1 MYVIYPADELLRI
14 YDNPI
19 RQNLLNSTTGE
30 TVTATLATVATT
42 ETTTKTVTTTTTTT
56 TTSTTTA
63 LTTKVTNLF
72 TRNRSSK
79 INVNEND
86 ENNKNKA
93 TTAANNN
100 NNNYRNVNIN
110 NKNNINC
117 NNYNSNNYNINSNI
131 NNNCTYSVENERNKL
146 TRKLKKQ
153 ESKRTRVRD
162 RNSKQAI
169 MQNSRNLMEE
179 GNNPLKDLTHASSN
193 EPLKQ
198 HNGNA
203 VKLVQI
209 VSEFAQELGGAM
221 ESHSANVRRLVDDFR
236 NRAGDTRDS
245 SGMRRVWENLLRQVE
260 ADATTHLDLA
270 GLLQQQISRP
280 TSEAS
285 FHRKVQSRKIF
296 AHREAYEQVVSKT
309 EEKLQRA
316 RTDYKRAYAALLNSE
331 SGNDQELKRAYLEAH
346 NAYVLQLRATNAI
359 TERYQY
365 QCLPGLLNEIAE
377 VYEELCGLACNCIA
391 GISDAAGERSQ
402 EQSKRFQNLTKEAR
416 AISSQNDLQVLAR
429 SLSSAATVRKPP
441 RRLFVTPAP
450 PDQVPVER
458 LNQVPTLRDELVPT
472 GTSTLPLMDDLHRES
487 ESLTQEIGRLQDALE
502 ALTRM
507 QRKSVEGNVHTK
519 IAELQEDISMK
530 RFDLGVA
537 QLHLAAVQAQK
548 ELFGGGEAVQPD
560 GVSSRKMSN
569 GSTGSTKHKW
579 LKAFKSLKT
588 SSPTTPPPTEKKNLE
603 SEGGHMW
610 REYTYRKITPCDA
623 CGQVLRGHS
632 RQGFRC
638 RGCKANAHADCTSS
652 IQPANCPSLTSKRGG
667 GIPLLRRQKQT
678 APPTD
683 ETPSSEHNVDA
694 IYQVLKQ
701 AGEIRGNSTNS
712 PPTPP
717 TADHPP
723 SGAAPLSA
731 RTSSQPSSSST
742 SAPHSPQRRRERLNL
757 RMKSLSLDSP
767 EGSAHVRHRPR
778 EYHPSGYRDSYTPP
792 RRSDSGSINRLSPC
806 SPGQGHG
813 VHKHLRGTIRMSSVE
828 LPDENEKSYSSA
840 STSPCPSPHTNNQN
854 HLNPLGKR
862 VLPPNNLYV
871 VLYNFEARHRDELDL
886 KAGYKVSVID
896 KSEKDWWKGK
906 CLGGRAGY
914 FPSAYVM
921 RVDPGQKSLQVTRNL
936 QLADQTTL
944 LRDQIVL
951 QVGEEL
957 DGVAM
962 VRCAADTRSS
972 DQTANEGE
980 VRFKDTL
987 CPLKYL
993 QEV

>member
-1 MYVIYPADELLRI
+1 
-14 YDNPI
+14 
-19 RQNLLNSTTGE
+19 
-30 TVTATLATVATT
+30 
-42 ETTTKTVTTTTTTT
+42 
-56 TTSTTTA
+56 
-63 LTTKVTNLF
+63 
-72 TRNRSSK
+72 
-79 INVNEND
+79 
-86 ENNKNKA
+86 
-93 TTAANNN
+93 
-100 NNNYRNVNIN
+100 
-110 NKNNINC
+110 
-117 NNYNSNNYNINSNI
+117 
-131 NNNCTYSVENERNKL
+131 
-146 TRKLKKQ
+146 
-153 ESKRTRVRD
+153 
-162 RNSKQAI
+162 
-169 MQNSRNLMEE
+169 
-179 GNNPLKDLTHASSN
+179 
-193 EPLKQ
+193 
-198 HNGNA
+198 
-203 VKLVQI
+203 
-209 VSEFAQELGGAM
+209 M

-316 RTDYKRAYAALLNSE
+316 RTDYKRTYAALLNSE

-365 QCLPGLLNEIAE
+365 QCLPSLLNEIAE

-391 GISDAAGERSQ
+391 GISDAAGERSL
-402 EQSKRFQNLTKEAR
+402 EQSKRFQNVTKEAR

-441 RRLFVTPAP
+441 RRLFVSPAP

-537 QLHLAAVQAQK
+537 QLHLAAIQAQK

-588 SSPTTPPPTEKKNLE
+588 SSPTTPPPTEKGKQTMYHAVSSVVAMSRKNLE
-603 SEGGHMW
+603 SEGGHVW

-638 RGCKANAHADCTSS
+638 RGCKANAHADCISS
-652 IQPANCPSLTSKRGG
+652 VQPTNCPSLSSKRGG

-742 SAPHSPQRRRERLNL
+742 SA
-757 RMKSLSLDSP
+757 
-767 EGSAHVRHRPR
+767 
-778 EYHPSGYRDSYTPP
+778 
-792 RRSDSGSINRLSPC
+792 PC

-962 VRCAADTRSS
+962 VRCAADVRSS
-972 DQTANEGE
+972 EQGSNEGE

>member
-588 SSPTTPPPTEKKNLE
+588 SSPTTPPPTEKGKQTMYHAVSSVVAMSRKNLE

-683 ETPSSEHNVDA
+683 ETPSSEH
-694 IYQVLKQ
+694 
-701 AGEIRGNSTNS
+701 T
-712 PPTPP
+712 
-717 TADHPP
+717 
-723 SGAAPLSA
+723 
-731 RTSSQPSSSST
+731 
-742 SAPHSPQRRRERLNL
+742 
-757 RMKSLSLDSP
+757 
-767 EGSAHVRHRPR
+767 
-778 EYHPSGYRDSYTPP
+778 
-792 RRSDSGSINRLSPC
+792 PC

>member
-1 MYVIYPADELLRI
+1 
-14 YDNPI
+14 
-19 RQNLLNSTTGE
+19 
-30 TVTATLATVATT
+30 
-42 ETTTKTVTTTTTTT
+42 
-56 TTSTTTA
+56 
-63 LTTKVTNLF
+63 
-72 TRNRSSK
+72 
-79 INVNEND
+79 
-86 ENNKNKA
+86 
-93 TTAANNN
+93 
-100 NNNYRNVNIN
+100 
-110 NKNNINC
+110 
-117 NNYNSNNYNINSNI
+117 
-131 NNNCTYSVENERNKL
+131 
-146 TRKLKKQ
+146 
-153 ESKRTRVRD
+153 
-162 RNSKQAI
+162 
-169 MQNSRNLMEE
+169 
-179 GNNPLKDLTHASSN
+179 
-193 EPLKQ
+193 
-198 HNGNA
+198 
-203 VKLVQI
+203 
-209 VSEFAQELGGAM
+209 M

-316 RTDYKRAYAALLNSE
+316 RTDYKRTYAALLNSE

-365 QCLPGLLNEIAE
+365 QCLPSLLNEIAE

-391 GISDAAGERSQ
+391 GISDAAGERSL
-402 EQSKRFQNLTKEAR
+402 EQSKRFQNVTKEAR

-441 RRLFVTPAP
+441 RRLFVSPAP

-537 QLHLAAVQAQK
+537 QLHLAAIQAQK

-588 SSPTTPPPTEKKNLE
+588 SSPTTPPPTEKGKQTMYHAVSSVVAMSRKNLE
-603 SEGGHMW
+603 SEGGHVW

-638 RGCKANAHADCTSS
+638 RGCKANAHADCISS
-652 IQPANCPSLTSKRGG
+652 VQPTNCPSLSSKRGG

-683 ETPSSEHNVDA
+683 ETPSSEH
-694 IYQVLKQ
+694 
-701 AGEIRGNSTNS
+701 T
-712 PPTPP
+712 
-717 TADHPP
+717 
-723 SGAAPLSA
+723 
-731 RTSSQPSSSST
+731 
-742 SAPHSPQRRRERLNL
+742 
-757 RMKSLSLDSP
+757 
-767 EGSAHVRHRPR
+767 
-778 EYHPSGYRDSYTPP
+778 
-792 RRSDSGSINRLSPC
+792 PC

-962 VRCAADTRSS
+962 VRCAADVRSS
-972 DQTANEGE
+972 EQGSNEGE